1 MATTYDISNGTSNPI
16 DNTLQYDCT
25 SCQAGGSVVSI
36 FKDLAV
42 PAGLLYLQQK
52 NHVESTDYVEEKS
65 QEPISQSLFDKLY
78 ELAEASPNVRK
89 RKKTRRKM
97 TTKANK
103 TRRV

>member
-1 MATTYDISNGTSNPI
+1 MATTYDISNCKSYPV
-16 DNTLQYDCT
+16 NTLQYDCS

-42 PAGLLYLQQK
+42 PAGLLYLQQ
-52 NHVESTDYVEEKS
+52 NHDGVSNDYVEEKS
-65 QEPISQSLFDKLY
+65 QEPMSQSLFDKLY

-89 RKKTRRKM
+89 HQKTRRKM